1 MLIPDPALV
10 VLAGASGSGKSTWAA
25 ARYRSSEVVSSDQLR
40 GVVGSGENDLDASVD
55 AFAVLDQ
62 IVGARL
68 RRGLTTVV
76 DTLGFDAERRVRQ
89 LDLARRAG
97 LPAVAILFR
106 TDPAECR
113 RRNRLRSRPVP
124 ANVLDNQLRRMPELA
139 TQLAAEGWT
148 VIEAAE
154 DVAVEPSHSAGSQV
168 AAASQLSRP
177 TELSLMLQISRF
189 PWDEDPA
196 GWLAAV
202 AAAAREAGLAGLA
215 LMDHLIQIPQV
226 GRAWEPIPEP
236 WVTLGV
242 LAGLTTGSDLRLGTL
257 VTPVTY
263 RAPGVLAK
271 MVASL
276 DALSGGRVF
285 CGLGA
290 DWWDREHAGFGLE
303 FPPAGQRLDQLELT
317 IETMRALWAPGTKAY
332 EGDRVKL
339 PETTCYPRP
348 TGSIPVIV
356 GGSRD
361 RTLRIAARLADG
373 CNLPAKLDLLDAKL
387 PKLRS
392 ACEQAGRDPAE
403 VQITV
408 LDLPVIGR
416 DREDTG
422 TLVERLR
429 GRTSAAAFARAHHAG
444 TAPDHIGRYRLLAE
458 RGVSTVFVSLPDLAG
473 PGESSQTSSGRRRVL
488 VSVGQPVNDSSS
500 WLNVQV
506 ACLMPEQVLL
516 SIAPGHPPLSRCSVI
531 AESFRRCCRKLT
543 TIKKNCPECRDF
555 GGEFP
560 LRGELPPEIR
570 G

>member
-40 GVVGSGENDLDASVD
+40 GIVGSGEHDLDASVD

-62 IVGARL
+62 VVSARL

-89 LDLARRAG
+89 LDLARQAG
-97 LPAVAILFR
+97 LPAVAVVFR

-113 RRNRLRSRPVP
+113 RRNRLRSVPVP
-124 ANVLDNQLRRMPELA
+124 ATVLDNQLRRMADLEV
-139 TQLAAEGWT
+139 QLAAEGWT
-148 VIEAAE
+148 VVEAAK
-154 DVAVEPSHSAGSQV
+154 DVTVEPSHSAGSQV
-168 AAASQLSRP
+168 AAASQASQP
-177 TELSLMLQISRF
+177 AELSLVLQISRF
-189 PWDEDPA
+189 PWGEDPA
-196 GWLAAV
+196 GWLAGV

-242 LAGLTTGSDLRLGTL
+242 LAGLTAGASGLRLGTL

-263 RAPGVLAK
+263 RAPGLLAK
-271 MVASL
+271 MVATL

-290 DWWDREHAGFGLE
+290 GWWDREHAGFGLE
-303 FPPAGQRLDQLELT
+303 FPPAGSRLDQLET
-317 IETMRALWAPGTKAY
+317 AIETMRALWAPGTKAY
-332 EGDRVKL
+332 QSDRVKL

-348 TGSIPVIV
+348 AGPIPVIV
-356 GGSRD
+356 GGSGD

-373 CNLPAKLDLLDAKL
+373 CNLPARLELLDAKL
-387 PKLRS
+387 PMLRS
-392 ACEQAGRDPAE
+392 ACAEAGRDPAQ
-403 VQITV
+403 VQVTV

-416 DREDTG
+416 DREDAG
-422 TLVERLR
+422 ALVERLR
-429 GRTSAAAFARAHHAG
+429 GRTSATAFARAHHAG
-444 TAPDHIGRYRLLAE
+444 TAVDHVGRYRQLAE

-473 PGESSQTSSGRRRVL
+473 PEEVL
-488 VSVGQPVNDSSS
+488 KLAPV
-500 WLNVQV
+500 
-506 ACLMPEQVLL
+506 A
-516 SIAPGHPPLSRCSVI
+516 A
-531 AESFRRCCRKLT
+531 AFR
-543 TIKKNCPECRDF
+543 
-555 GGEFP
+555 
-560 LRGELPPEIR
+560 
-570 G
+570 